1 MNYNCMNYI
10 ISPTVLKNDCFVIF
24 QGLQHPFSGR
34 TEGSGGPLT
43 LKRYKIDNCSTS
55 AAQKATFV
63 VKQLNVTPDPVVLPG
78 ELTFQFDIDV
88 LTDMDDLQVQL

>member
-10 ISPTVLKNDCFVIF
+10 ILQTVLKNDCFVIF
-24 QGLQHPFSGR
+24 QGLQHPFSRR
-34 TEGSGGPLT
+34 TKGSGGPLM
-43 LKRYKIDNCSTS
+43 LKSYKIDNCSAS

-63 VKQLNVTPDPVVLPG
+63 VKQLNITPDPVVLPG